1 MVSHISL
8 CTCKAS
14 EEFLV
19 NRTNDC
25 GAKSARRVPRHPSTN
40 PSRAGNDH
48 CHVAGS
54 RKSSVDEL
62 VIIQQVA
69 GAH

>member
-1 MVSHISL
+1 MVSHIPL

-19 NRTNDC
+19 NRTMIVEQSLL
-25 GAKSARRVPRHPSTN
+25 GEFHGIQVQILPG
-40 PSRAGNDH
+40 AGNDH
-48 CHVAGS
+48 CHVAGG